1 MDTLVKTVVTV
12 LVLAGF
18 VCLREGRLV
27 ERRRAFGRPESPG
40 HMPLLA
46 GVIGTLAVGA
56 LVWILPGVRE
66 DPAFALTAPLA
77 VGIGAAAGVR
87 SGTRTRL
94 S

>member
-27 ERRRAFGRPESPG
+27 ERRRAFGRPELPG

-46 GVIGTLAVGA
+46 GVIGALAVGA
-56 LVWILPGVRE
+56 LVWVLPGVRE
-66 DPAFALTAPLA
+66 DIAFALTTPLA
-77 VGIGAAAGVR
+77 VGIGVAARVR
-87 SGTRTRL
+87 SGMRTRL

>member
-40 HMPLLA
+40 HMPLL
-46 GVIGTLAVGA
+46 
-56 LVWILPGVRE
+56 
-66 DPAFALTAPLA
+66 